1 MANTKKTTT
10 TKKPSTKKEENIE
23 TPKVDDE
30 VKDVEKDKVLTP
42 EAHVEVPETV
52 NAPEQDETEETEVEK
67 TSISAEELK
76 TVDLDELKGNNMHE
90 DLIPTVEEKSEPEQ
104 KKNVIKA
111 TPLFPKS
118 KYTQSMIVKKYN

>member
-10 TKKPSTKKEENIE
+10 TKNLSTKKEEKIE
-23 TPKVDDE
+23 TPKVVDE
-30 VKDVEKDKVLTP
+30 VNDEVMDPEETINTGTP
-42 EAHVEVPETV
+42 EVPDTNETEVPE
-52 NAPEQDETEETEVEK
+52 EK

-76 TVDLDELKGNNMHE
+76 TVDLDEFKNDGMNE
-90 DLIPTVEEKSEPEQ
+90 DLIPAAKETPAAEQ
-104 KKNVIKA
+104 RQDVIKA

>member
-10 TKKPSTKKEENIE
+10 TKKPSTKKEEKIE
-23 TPKVDDE
+23 TPKVVGE
-30 VKDVEKDKVLTP
+30 VVEKDEVLDPEETINTETP
-42 EAHVEVPETV
+42 EVPDTNETEVPE
-52 NAPEQDETEETEVEK
+52 EK

-76 TVDLDELKGNNMHE
+76 TVDLDELKNDGMNE
-90 DLIPTVEEKSEPEQ
+90 DLIPAVKETPATEQ
-104 KKNVIKA
+104 KQNVIKA